1 MYDMTHYVLDE
12 FLTRNKIVLN
22 DVLKIVDRFLRKN
35 MANKD
40 KNLYIHIYIYICMY
54 IYITHILSI

>member
-1 MYDMTHYVLDE
+1 MYMYDMTHYVLDE

-22 DVLKIVDRFLRKN
+22 DVLKIVDWFLRKN

-40 KNLYIHIYIYICMY
+40 KDIYKYIYVYICIYIYI
-54 IYITHILSI
+54 HI